1 MIIVP
6 TEKRFDWQNAPVVL
20 FFIVILNVLVF
31 YAYQTGDSDHFEEAL
46 RIYVGDGLYEKEL
59 PHYRDFLTQQA
70 NEEKS
75 AYFEK
80 MSEHPNP
87 GYAAAFILQDEG
99 FYDHMTEQAAD
110 YFSTDYYTYWR
121 YQREYIHELIFEVSF
136 KKYGLVPNDMSVTTL
151 ITHQFL
157 HGGVLHL
164 LGNMFFLIICGFAVE
179 AGLGHRNFLIF
190 YLLSGV
196 GAGLAQSFMDLN
208 SDMPLVGASG
218 ALSGVMAMY
227 LGIFRLKKIE
237 FFYWF
242 FVFVG
247 YFRAPALFILPFYI
261 GNELISMW
269 MNPDSNVGFM
279 AHVGG
284 FVTGAALI
292 IIVLWRKP
300 EILNED
306 YIEQDQAATP
316 EQLSLDNIY
325 QAMDKFQFE
334 KALTGLNKHM
344 KAFLGDFH
352 LMILKY
358 KLLAALRPEEARAY
372 FSHLIKTWRPNKSQ
386 MNEISTIWQ
395 NIPKDA
401 RDFDQETQYKLAWNF
416 ISTPEHIEQAVKLFE
431 DLYQADHKHPTLHLL
446 AQKLAT
452 AYKRLENRTE
462 TQKYHN
468 LAQEL
473 S

>member
-31 YAYQTGDSDHFEEAL
+31 YAYQSGDSDHFEEAL
-46 RIYVGDGLYEKEL
+46 RIYVSDGIYEKEL
-59 PHYRDFLTQQA
+59 PHYRDFLKQEA
-70 NEEKS
+70 NQEKT
-75 AYFEK
+75 AYFNK
-80 MSEHPNP
+80 MVEHPNP
-87 GYAAAFILQDEG
+87 GYAAAFILQDET
-99 FYDHMTEQAAD
+99 FYDHILSHGTE
-110 YFSTDYYTYWR
+110 YFTADYYTYWR
-121 YQREYIHELIFEVSF
+121 YQREYIHELIYEVSF

-157 HGGVLHL
+157 HGGVMHL

-179 AGLGHRNFLIF
+179 ASLGHRNFLVF

-196 GAGLAQSFMDLN
+196 GAGLAQSLMDL
-208 SDMPLVGASG
+208 SSSMPLVGASG

-247 YFRAPALFILPFYI
+247 YFRAPALLILPFYI
-261 GNELISMW
+261 GNELFSLW
-269 MNPDSNVGFM
+269 MNPESNIGFM

-292 IIVLWRKP
+292 AFVLWRKP
-300 EILNED
+300 EVLNED
-306 YIEQDQAATP
+306 YIEQDQVATP
-316 EQLSLDNIY
+316 EQLSLDKIY
-325 QAMDKFQFE
+325 QSLDKFQFE
-334 KALTGLNKHM
+334 MALKQLNKHL
-344 KAFLGDFH
+344 ANFEGDFY
-352 LMILKY
+352 LKVLKL
-358 KLLAALRPEEARAY
+358 KLLQTLNPDEGRLY
-372 FSHLIKTWRPNKSQ
+372 FSQWMKTVRPNKTQ
-386 MNEISTIWQ
+386 LQKIGAIWQ
-395 NIPKDA
+395 DLPKENRHFD
-401 RDFDQETQYKLAWNF
+401 RDTRYKLAWHF
-416 ISTPEHIEQAVKLFE
+416 ITSAEYVEQAVKLFE
-431 DLYQADHKHPTLHLL
+431 DLYHEEDKHPSLHLL

-452 AYKRLENRTE
+452 AYKRLENHTE
-462 TQKYHN
+462 TQKYQN

>member
-46 RIYVGDGLYEKEL
+46 RIYVSDGIYEKEL
-59 PHYRDFLTQQA
+59 PHYRDFLKQA
-70 NEEKS
+70 GDEEES
-75 AYFEK
+75 AYFNK

-87 GYAAAFILQDEG
+87 GYAAAFILQDEA
-99 FYDHMTEQAAD
+99 FYNHMKNRGAELFA
-110 YFSTDYYTYWR
+110 TDYYSYWL
-121 YQREYIHELIFEVSF
+121 YQREYIHDLIFEVSF
-136 KKYGLVPNDMSVTTL
+136 KKYGLIASDLSVTTL

-157 HGGVLHL
+157 HGGVMHL

-179 AGLGHRNFLIF
+179 ASLGHRNFLIF

-196 GAGLAQSFMDLN
+196 GAGLLQSLMDL
-208 SDMPLVGASG
+208 SSTMPMVGASG

-247 YFRAPALFILPFYI
+247 YFRAPALLILPFYI
-261 GNELISMW
+261 GNELFSLW
-269 MNPDSNVGFM
+269 MNPESNVGFM

-292 IIVLWRKP
+292 AFVLWRKP
-300 EILNED
+300 EVLNED

-316 EQLSLDNIY
+316 EQLSLDQVY
-325 QAMDKFQFE
+325 QSLDKFQFE
-334 KALTGLNKHM
+334 TALKRLNQHM
-344 KAFLGDFH
+344 KEFLGDFK

-358 KLLAALRPEEARAY
+358 KLLAALKPEKAQTY
-372 FSHLIKTWRPNKSQ
+372 FSQLIKTWRPNKSQ
-386 MNEISTIWQ
+386 LQEIEKIWQ
-395 NIPKDA
+395 DMPKDA
-401 RDFDQETQYKLAWNF
+401 RQFDQETQYKLAWNF

-431 DLYQADHKHPTLHLL
+431 DLYHADHQHPSLHLL

-462 TQKYHN
+462 TQKYQN